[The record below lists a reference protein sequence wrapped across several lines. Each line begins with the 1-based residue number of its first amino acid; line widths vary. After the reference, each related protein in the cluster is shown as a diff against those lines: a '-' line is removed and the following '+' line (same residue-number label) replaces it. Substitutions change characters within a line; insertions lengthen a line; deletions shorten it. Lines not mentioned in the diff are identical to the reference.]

1 MNKSTFRLYL
11 LCACGAVAFF
21 CLLQNLGLVLG
32 WLSKLLAI
40 LRPFIVGG
48 ILAFILNIPL
58 ARIRP
63 LFAKGWFEKHSAA
76 ANALSI
82 AAVYLLALGLVAGIV
97 LFVVPPFVESIGT
110 FSANLESYHQ
120 NILSAVNRFSAK
132 VDPDLWADL
141 GITQKLEE
149 LYHSLPDLLEKLGS
163 GLVGGVVTA
172 ITGLV
177 GGVADAFLGLL
188 VSVYILADKKRMKVQ
203 GARIIKALLPAKFSA
218 NMLQVLTMTS
228 RTFSAF
234 FSGQIT
240 EAFILGLLCFLG
252 MSILGFAYASMI
264 SVIIGITNMI
274 PIVGPIFGTI
284 PCALLILLAEGNL
297 LRTVGF
303 VAFVIILQQLEANII
318 YPRVVGTQVGLPSIW
333 VLAAVVV
340 GGGLFGVAGM
350 IIGIPAL
357 AVARKLLNREVER
370 REATQTLA
378 PNKTE

>member
-32 WLSKLLAI
+32 WLGKLLAI

-252 MSILGFAYASMI
+252 MSILGFAYAPMI

-350 IIGIPAL
+350 ILGIPAL